1 MRTIYVYHTQKKN
14 KKNKGNKG
22 WDTIYK
28 GILLFQNLV
37 L

>member
-1 MRTIYVYHTQKKN
+1 MRTIYVYHTQKK

-22 WDTIYK
+22 WDAIYK
-28 GILLFQNLV
+28 GILLFENLV